1 MRLCQTIDHV
11 TLKNFVNVTHVTIVV
26 YVRYMLHSYVLYK
39 DTKDTQRNLG
49 NLIIYKDT
57 QRYPEKPGEVKDALR
72 RLNLPRDA

>member
-1 MRLCQTIDHV
+1 MSHMSQL
-11 TLKNFVNVTHVTIVV
+11 L
-26 YVRYMLHSYVLYK
+26 YMSDICYTVMYCIK
-39 DTKDTQRNLG
+39 TPTKDTQRNLG